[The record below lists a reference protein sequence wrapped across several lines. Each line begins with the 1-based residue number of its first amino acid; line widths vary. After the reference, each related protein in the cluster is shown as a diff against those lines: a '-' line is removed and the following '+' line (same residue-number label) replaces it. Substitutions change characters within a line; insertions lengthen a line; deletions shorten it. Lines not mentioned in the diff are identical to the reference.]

1 MNMSPV
7 APLLWILAVSSLA
20 LLLISSMAGYATVDP
35 IIIIAF
41 YLLCQELSKFI
52 GELTMEDR
60 DGKNR

>member
-1 MNMSPV
+1 MKMSPV

-20 LLLISSMAGYATVDP
+20 LLLIATMTGYTLVDP

-41 YLLCQELSKFI
+41 YLFCQELSKFV
-52 GELTMEDR
+52 GELTMEDK